1 MLKKWLAKLFKKE
14 KPKQDTFED
23 KTITKVDI
31 SYFVL
36 NTPKHRWITHQVVNE
51 SNMRNIYS
59 ILNSSKNILWTID
72 GEWYNL
78 YIDDLQKYE
87 ITFSKYSF
95 AFFSFGIH
103 KTQVIET
110 IDNPNNIRLICPEL
124 YDWLNKF
131 VSLYK

>member
-1 MLKKWLAKLFKKE
+1 MDKQNKTAALTGHRPQRLGYDSNINHPDWYPIIDWIKK
-14 KPKQDTFED
+14 Q
-23 KTITKVDI
+23 I
-31 SYFVL
+31 
-36 NTPKHRWITHQVVNE
+36 
-51 SNMRNIYS
+51 
-59 ILNSSKNILWTID
+59 
-72 GEWYNL
+72 
-78 YIDDLQKYE
+78 QKYE

-110 IDNPNNIRLICPEL
+110 IDNPNNIRLICQEL